1 MSVDARQE
9 LDLKI
14 GVAFSR
20 LMTRAYL
27 DLAKEKFRIRDLK
40 VISFGPCQTPT
51 LWFCVQRHRE
61 IQNFRPEEYFLVTVR
76 VNIGGRDL
84 VLEYDQGKV
93 ESRQV
98 LGELEAAVRQCSH
111 GRLLGLREES
121 KLVRR
126 PVGLNTVTLLKA
138 CSKGLGMSPTAA
150 MHAAEH
156 LYTSG
161 YISYPR
167 TETTAYPPSFD
178 LVSALEEQ
186 ANHPNW
192 GRVVSYLLGSGRV
205 ERPEGGKDVGDH
217 PPITP
222 MRAAPRDE
230 FSKGNE
236 WKIYDYVTRHFIA
249 R

>member
-1 MSVDARQE
+1 MIDRPDKYAAMSVDARQE

-61 IQNFRPEEYFLVTVR
+61 IQGFRPEEYFLVSVR

-84 VLEYDQGKV
+84 VLQYAENEGKV
-93 ESRQV
+93 TSRQE
-98 LGELEAAVRQCSH
+98 LGRLEAAVRQCRS
-111 GRLLGLREES
+111 GVISGLSEER
-121 KLVRR
+121 KVARKPL
-126 PVGLNTVTLLKA
+126 GLNTVTLLKA

-167 TETTAYPPSFD
+167 
-178 LVSALEEQ
+178 
-186 ANHPNW
+186 
-192 GRVVSYLLGSGRV
+192 
-205 ERPEGGKDVGDH
+205 
-217 PPITP
+217 
-222 MRAAPRDE
+222 
-230 FSKGNE
+230 
-236 WKIYDYVTRHFIA
+236 
-249 R
+249 